1 MGQKITYIL
10 VIPHACLFVILI
22 TVTHVIQE
30 VKIEYNV
37 LLSAGIDL

>member
-22 TVTHVIQE
+22 TVTLVIQE

-37 LLSAGIDL
+37 LLSQA